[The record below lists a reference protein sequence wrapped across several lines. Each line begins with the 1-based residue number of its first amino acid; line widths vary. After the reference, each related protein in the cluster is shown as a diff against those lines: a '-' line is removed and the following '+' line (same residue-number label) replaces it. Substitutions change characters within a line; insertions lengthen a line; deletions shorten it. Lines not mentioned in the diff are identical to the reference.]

1 MSTETV
7 PVTSNPLDAVKHAA
21 GSDIG
26 LRREENQD
34 SYGIIQTAGFKL
46 FIVADGMGGVKG
58 GGIASNLAINVLK
71 ECLEEKTDLSQGA
84 ITAAVEHA
92 NSEIFEKGTGD
103 PALAGMGTT
112 YVGLG
117 FVGSKMLISSVG
129 DSRAYRVRDNH
140 IQQLTIDHTLVME
153 LLRSGAIS
161 AEQADNHPVSHMLTR
176 SLGPAPT
183 VEVDCWV
190 CADGPARGDIY
201 IMCSDGLYNL
211 VHDHE
216 IAQIVQDNYID
227 VAVQKLIKLANE
239 RGGTDNVTVIVV
251 EISED
256 FPVGPEAFE
265 QAPAAAADAAET
277 DAESDSVSAEEVPA
291 ESEQAASDA
300 DDNTVSD
307 EDVTPISMTNGK
319 HEAAPSAPSTNGKEK
334 TDALT
339 SKPNPKTFE
348 KKSPKL
354 QSKVDPVA
362 AKVKQDKLQSEKL
375 NVPPQEGEVDPQ
387 AAPASEEQ
395 QATDKAAPERRISRT
410 LLLGG
415 ACFLTM
421 ISFVGGF
428 FGSRFMAG
436 SNNSAQRDEV
446 LAPVQQQAQIARLE
460 AEVGRD
466 EGPHKSMA
474 PALRLGFSELSPSA
488 PSERHVDEHDSH
500 DGGLS
505 NEDNGRIQRR
515 KDVLRE
521 LLSDLQEKIGAFE
534 KPLNAKVIDQLKDA
548 RQNREQLESS
558 EDDLRAQIDVA
569 TRRLAVWYGRRKR
582 LQSTDPIN
590 LATEVAVA
598 SATVKDKKEVFEL
611 ATWSYLKEAEVLR
624 YNPSDGAQEKKV
636 FDLARIRKDRQ
647 RELGDEVRRA
657 IEKEVSE
664 SDRAIAE
671 LTLKR
676 DKLLVEIENIRRNE
690 EYAKVLMG
698 SDPKAKDAKRKE
710 LSRERDVAAAELEEL
725 NHMSPDAVQRAADQS
740 SDSAA
745 LGDPASEAPTDQ
757 GGNEVAH

>member
-7 PVTSNPLDAVKHAA
+7 PVTSNPLDAVKHAC

-34 SYGIIQTAGFKL
+34 SFGIIETAGFKL
-46 FIVADGMGGVKG
+46 YIVADGMGGVKG

-71 ECLEEKTDLSQGA
+71 ECLEEKTDLSQA
-84 ITAAVEHA
+84 AVTSAVEHA

-117 FVGSKMLISSVG
+117 FVGDKMLISSVG

-140 IQQLTIDHTLVME
+140 IQQLTVDHTLVME

-161 AEQADNHPVSHMLTR
+161 PEQADNHPVSHMLTR

-183 VEVDCWV
+183 VEVDCWI
-190 CADGPARGDIY
+190 CTDGPARGDIY
-201 IMCSDGLYNL
+201 VMCSDGLYNL

-239 RGGTDNVTVIVV
+239 RGGTDNVTVIIV
-251 EISED
+251 EISEE

-265 QAPAAAADAAET
+265 RATAAESAVAAEEAV
-277 DAESDSVSAEEVPA
+277 DAETGEAGAETPTENGVDS
-291 ESEQAASDA
+291 
-300 DDNTVSD
+300 NLVSD
-307 EDVTPISMTNGK
+307 EDVAPISMSNGK
-319 HEAAPSAPSTNGKEK
+319 HDAAPAAPSSNGAEK
-334 TDALT
+334 SEVVSA
-339 SKPNPKTFE
+339 KPDSKTFE
-348 KKSPKL
+348 KKSPKI

-362 AKVKQDKLQSEKL
+362 AKVKQDKLQAEKVETAAASEA
-375 NVPPQEGEVDPQ
+375 EA
-387 AAPASEEQ
+387 AAPQPAPAAEEPSAAKAS
-395 QATDKAAPERRISRT
+395 AERRISRT

-428 FGSRFMAG
+428 FGSRMMGG
-436 SNNSAQRDEV
+436 SNYSRQRDDV
-446 LAPVQQQAQIARLE
+446 LAPVQQQAQIARFE

-466 EGPHKSMA
+466 EGQHKSLA

-488 PSERHVDEHDSH
+488 PSDRHLDDHDSH
-500 DGGLS
+500 DGMLS
-505 NEDNGRIQRR
+505 ADDSGRIQRR
-515 KDVLRE
+515 KALLRE
-521 LLSDLQEKIGAFE
+521 LLNDLQEKIGAFE

-548 RQNREQLESS
+548 RQNREALEVT

-582 LQSTDPIN
+582 LQSSDPIN

-598 SATVKDKKEVFEL
+598 SAAVKDKKEIFEL

-636 FDLARIRKDRQ
+636 FDLARTRKERQ
-647 RELGDEVRRA
+647 RELGEEVRRA
-657 IEKEVSE
+657 IEKEVSD

-676 DKLLVEIENIRRNE
+676 DRLLVEIENIRRNE

-698 SDPKAKDAKRKE
+698 SDPKAKELKRKE

-725 NHMSPDAVQRAADQS
+725 NHMSPDVAVQAERMPEQVS
-740 SDSAA
+740 PSD
-745 LGDPASEAPTDQ
+745 ASGQDSDEL
-757 GGNEVAH
+757 VAE

>member
-1 MSTETV
+1 MTTETV
-7 PVTSNPLDAVKHAA
+7 PVTINPLDAVKHAA

-34 SYGIIQTAGFKL
+34 SFGIIENAGFKL
-46 FIVADGMGGVKG
+46 YIVADGMGGVKG

-71 ECLEEKTDLSQGA
+71 ECLEEKTDLTEGA
-84 ITAAVEHA
+84 ITSAVEHA

-117 FVGSKMLISSVG
+117 FVGTRMLISSVG

-140 IQQLTIDHTLVME
+140 IHQLTVDHTLVME

-161 AEQADNHPVSHMLTR
+161 PEQADNHPVSHMLTR

-183 VEVDCWV
+183 VDVDCWY

-201 IMCSDGLYNL
+201 VMCSDGLYNL

-251 EISED
+251 EISEE
-256 FPVGPEAFE
+256 FPIGPDAFE
-265 QAPAAAADAAET
+265 QAPPAADAEAPAADT
-277 DAESDSVSAEEVPA
+277 SVAEEPA
-291 ESEQAASDA
+291 AENTASEPTV
-300 DDNTVSD
+300 DDNLVHD
-307 EDVTPISMTNGK
+307 QEAAPISMSNGK
-319 HEAAPSAPSTNGKEK
+319 HEAAAPSQNGTEK
-334 TDALT
+334 VEAPT
-339 SKPNPKTFE
+339 SKPNAKSFE

-354 QSKVDPVA
+354 QPKVDAAA
-362 AKVKQDKLQSEKL
+362 AKVTQDKIHADKA
-375 NVPPQEGEVDPQ
+375 QEAAQVAQ
-387 AAPASEEQ
+387 AAAEEATAEK
-395 QATDKAAPERRISRT
+395 QAEGSQRRISRSM
-410 LLLGG
+410 LLGG
-415 ACFLTM
+415 AVFLTM

-428 FGSRFMAG
+428 FGSRMMGG
-436 SNNSAQRDEV
+436 SGGTSGSEEV
-446 LAPVQQQAQIARLE
+446 LAPVQRQAQIARFE
-460 AEVGRD
+460 AEVGSD
-466 EGPHKSMA
+466 AQHKSLS
-474 PALRLGFSELSPSA
+474 PALRMGFSELSPSV
-488 PSERHVDEHDSH
+488 PNDHRVDSH
-500 DGGLS
+500 DSSHEGTL
-505 NEDNGRIQRR
+505 NGDDASRIQRR
-515 KDVLRE
+515 QAVLRE
-521 LLSDLQEKIGAFE
+521 LLADLQEKIGAFE
-534 KPLNAKVIDQLKDA
+534 KPLNSKVIDQLKDA
-548 RQNREQLESS
+548 RQNRELLETA

-582 LQSTDPIN
+582 LQTTDPIN
-590 LATEVAVA
+590 IATEVAVA
-598 SATVKDKKEVFEL
+598 SPSVKEKKEVFEL

-636 FDLARIRKDRQ
+636 FDLARVRKDRQ
-647 RELGDEVRRA
+647 RDLADEVRRA
-657 IEKEVSE
+657 IEKEVSD

-698 SDPKAKDAKRKE
+698 NDPKAKDLKRKE
-710 LSRERDVAAAELEEL
+710 LARERDVAAAELEEL
-725 NHMSPDAVQRAADQS
+725 NHMSPEAAARDFDRRSEAQPADEQLADTS
-740 SDSAA
+740 GSDV
-745 LGDPASEAPTDQ
+745 ASEPQ
-757 GGNEVAH
+757 Q